1 MDERK
6 GGGKKKGRKERRKV
20 LDCSAVFKSFG
31 QAGKE
36 SSSQSQTSETSST
49 PSCNEPALST
59 ATVTG
64 WRHQALKDFRG

>member
-20 LDCSAVFKSFG
+20 LDSSAVFKSFG
-31 QAGKE
+31 QASKE

-49 PSCNEPALST
+49 PSSNEPALST
-59 ATVTG
+59 ASHWLETSAQ
-64 WRHQALKDFRG
+64 RL

>member
-31 QAGKE
+31 QASKE
-36 SSSQSQTSETSST
+36 RSLQAKAKRQRH
-49 PSCNEPALST
+49 PAHPPAMSLP
-59 ATVTG
+59 
-64 WRHQALKDFRG
+64 